1 MTLLLFIIISVAT
14 AYENINSWNIEASK
28 SSSLKQTKNDTRSV
42 ENITTQNADASNT
55 KKTKKERAK
64 KTSSIKSKINSITN
78 EYDRRIISRIN
89 DGEHYFNRG
98 QYPEC
103 ISHFEKLLKQHP
115 RSPRAMFGQAKCLDK
130 LAEEMRS
137 NELLAKAIDAYAE
150 VAKQPA
156 ITNELL
162 KQALLRQSERLIFYG
177 KTRESIKV
185 LVKLSERVANDIE
198 VLNKLGTSYLIMGQQ
213 KNALEI
219 HKKVCWLNEISFIA
233 LNCYFSSIS
242 FFFSHFL
249 LIKLHYRKYITMQ
262 K

>member
-1 MTLLLFIIISVAT
+1 MTLLLFIIISIAT
-14 AYENINSWNIEASK
+14 AYENLNWNIEAN
-28 SSSLKQTKNDTRSV
+28 SSLKQTGNKTRV
-42 ENITTQNADASNT
+42 ENNTRQQKNAGVSNSN
-55 KKTKKERAK
+55 KKTKRERAK
-64 KTSSIKSKINSITN
+64 KSSSIKSKINSITN
-78 EYDRRIISRIN
+78 EYDRRILSLIN
-89 DGEHYFNRG
+89 DGEHYYNRG

-137 NELLAKAIDAYAE
+137 NELLSKAIDAYAE

-162 KQALLRQSERLIFYG
+162 KQSLLSQSERLVFYG

-185 LVKLSERVANDIE
+185 LAKLTERVPNDIE

-219 HKKVCWLNEISFIA
+219 HKKVWSSF
-233 LNCYFSSIS
+233 FSSTV
-242 FFFSHFL
+242 FL
-249 LIKLHYRKYITMQ
+249 
-262 K
+262 

>member
-1 MTLLLFIIISVAT
+1 MTLLLFVIISVAT
-14 AYENINSWNIEASK
+14 AYESLNNWNIEAN
-28 SSSLKQTKNDTRSV
+28 SSLKQTKNDTGSV
-42 ENITTQNADASNT
+42 ENITAQNQNNADASI
-55 KKTKKERAK
+55 KRTKKERVK

-137 NELLAKAIDAYAE
+137 NELLSKAIDAYAE

-185 LVKLSERVANDIE
+185 LVKLTERITNDIE

-219 HKKVCWLNEISFIA
+219 HKKVC
-233 LNCYFSSIS
+233 
-242 FFFSHFL
+242 
-249 LIKLHYRKYITMQ
+249 
-262 K
+262 